1 MTIKSRL
8 CTSSNGSFKRSD
20 EANTIG
26 HILEMVMILFQSLQ
40 LLLRIRNER
49 KISSRFP
56 TYYCSSPR
64 RRALIYYDF
73 FICFSLCTS
82 RSTARLPSVSYYV
95 LTRTHLLSSS
105 YLRQIHPSRLN
116 SSLLLSFYYYYSSPR
131 SGRSSP
137 PTNSSSTY
145 TVSTQSISRAPLSSL
160 SQNPS
165 NPSSKRTR
173 TLCFSSSS
181 YLSPLSPW
189 RTSRTR

>member
-26 HILEMVMILFQSLQ
+26 HILETVMILFQSLQ

-49 KISSRFP
+49 EISSRFP
-56 TYYCSSPR
+56 TYYCSSPSAAAR
-64 RRALIYYDF
+64 YHYDF

-105 YLRQIHPSRLN
+105 SLRQIHPTRLN
-116 SSLLLSFYYYYSSPR
+116 SSLLLSFYYDYSPR

-145 TVSTQSISRAPLSSL
+145 TVSTQSISRAPLSSP